1 MNWLLVFTIIAA
13 IFFAG
18 LVAFQLGLAMGMP
31 WGKAAYGGRN
41 AVLSQRLRI
50 TSGMAVVIWL
60 VAMLLV
66 IRRYQGEGL
75 AFLNAGNVTF
85 VLWLVAAYLALGVLM
100 NAISPSPLERNIWTP
115 ATAIALFA
123 TVAVN
128 LSA

>member
-18 LVAFQLGLAMGMP
+18 LAAFQFGLAMGMP

-115 ATAIALFA
+115 TTAIALFA